1 MNTRLLSL
9 IRENARLTDEQLATM
24 LSTTPDAI
32 RRDLMEMEAEGLI
45 RGYHTV
51 VDWSK
56 LDEHMVTAMIELHV
70 IPRKHTGFDELAE
83 EILQYSEV
91 ESLCLMSGGY
101 DFSVMVKGRS
111 FREVAN
117 FVATRLATLDGVQST
132 ATHLVLKRYKDSGVL
147 FEGEEK
153 DERGEP

>member
-1 MNTRLLSL
+1 MNQRLLSL
-9 IRENARLTDEQLATM
+9 IRENARLTDEQLAKM
-24 LSTTPDAI
+24 LNTTAESI
-32 RRDLMEMEAEGLI
+32 RCDLAEMEAEGI
-45 RGYHTV
+45 IFGYHTV
-51 VDWSK
+51 VDWNK
-56 LDEHMVTAMIELHV
+56 LDEDAVTAMIELHV
-70 IPRKHTGFDELAE
+70 IPRKNTGFDELAE

-147 FEGEEK
+147 FEGEKK